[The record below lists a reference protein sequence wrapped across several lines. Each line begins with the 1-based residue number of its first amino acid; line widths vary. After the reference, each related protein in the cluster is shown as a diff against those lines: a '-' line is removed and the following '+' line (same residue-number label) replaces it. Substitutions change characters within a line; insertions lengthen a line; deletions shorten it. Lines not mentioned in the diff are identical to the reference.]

1 MPLQNNFLKR
11 LELYNGMEGNSYNG
25 MEGNS
30 QVLVM
35 FAIAQIFSKTA
46 FPQKLNKLVW
56 VEEYE

>member
-1 MPLQNNFLKR
+1 MLLQNNFLKR
-11 LELYNGMEGNSYNG
+11 LELYNG

-35 FAIAQIFSKTA
+35 FAIAQIFSKSA

-56 VEEYE
+56 VEEYK